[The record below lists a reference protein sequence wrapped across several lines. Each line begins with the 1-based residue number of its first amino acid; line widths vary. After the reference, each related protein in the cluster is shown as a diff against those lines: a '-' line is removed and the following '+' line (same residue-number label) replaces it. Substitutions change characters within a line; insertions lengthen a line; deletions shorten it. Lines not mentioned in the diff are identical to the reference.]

1 LIPQGQKLKPQSCLG
16 FALQTERF
24 KERFE
29 AVAKAPI
36 QVELF
41 HDFYEP

>member
-1 LIPQGQKLKPQSCLG
+1 VKTKSCLG

-24 KERFE
+24 EERFE
-29 AVAKAPI
+29 SVAEAPI